1 MSWPSYGGVPI
12 DEFLVVHAAPIER
25 PDGLPFSVHELG
37 VGKVASAME
46 VYSLL
51 IRLESVRPARGV
63 LLVGVAGSHP
73 ERVRGSAP
81 PVAPGEVCVVASDV
95 LADEG
100 VATPAGFVDFGKP
113 REHGMRLVDTGP
125 FPASPRMAAEAA
137 ARLGCPLVKGA
148 TVSTCSGVDALAHDL
163 HARTHADV
171 ETMEGAAVAAVCRR
185 RETPLLHL
193 RAISNWTGDRDRG
206 EWNLGRAVDALHA
219 ALRRLCA
226 PAD

>member
-1 MSWPSYGGVPI
+1 MSLPAYGGVPL
-12 DEFLVVHAAPIER
+12 DEFLVVHASPLER
-25 PDGLPFSVHELG
+25 AGNLPLSLHELG
-37 VGKVASAME
+37 VGKVAAAME
-46 VYSLL
+46 LYSLL
-51 IRLESVRPARGV
+51 IRLESRRPARGV
-63 LLVGVAGSHP
+63 LLVGVAGSYP

-81 PVAPGEVCVVASDV
+81 PVAPGDVCVVASDT

-100 VATPAGFVDFGKP
+100 VLTAEGFLDFGKP
-113 REHGMRLVDTGP
+113 REHGVRMVDTGP

-148 TVSTCSGVDALAHDL
+148 TVSTCSGVDALAQGL

-193 RAISNWTGDRDRG
+193 RAISNWTGDRHLG

-219 ALRRLCA
+219 ALLRLCA
-226 PAD
+226 RD

>member
-1 MSWPSYGGVPI
+1 MSLPSYGGVSL
-12 DEFLVVHAAPIER
+12 DDFLVVHAAPMER
-25 PDGLPFSVHELG
+25 VGDAGVTMHELG
-37 VGKVASAME
+37 VGKVAAAME
-46 VYSLL
+46 LYSLL

-81 PVAPGEVCVVASDV
+81 PVAPGDICVVASDV

-100 VATPAGFVDFGKP
+100 VATPGGFIDFGKP
-113 REHGMRLVDTGP
+113 REHGVRLVDTGP

-148 TVSTCSGVDALAHDL
+148 TVSTCSGVDALAHGQ
-163 HARTHADV
+163 HARTHADI

-185 RETPLLHL
+185 RETPLLHV

-219 ALRRLCA
+219 AIVRLCA

>member
-1 MSWPSYGGVPI
+1 MSLPSYGGVSL
-12 DEFLVVHAAPIER
+12 DEFLVVHAAPVER
-25 PDGLPFSVHELG
+25 ANDLRLVPHELG
-37 VGKVASAME
+37 VGKVAAAME
-46 VYSLL
+46 LYSLL

-63 LLVGVAGSHP
+63 LLVGVAGSYP
-73 ERVRGSAP
+73 ARVRGSAP
-81 PVAPGEVCVVASDV
+81 PGGPGEVCVVASDV

-100 VATPAGFVDFGKP
+100 VATPGGFVDFGKP

-148 TVSTCSGVDALAHDL
+148 TVSTCSGVDALAQEL
-163 HARTHADV
+163 HGRTHADV

-185 RETPLLHL
+185 RETPLLHV

-206 EWNLGRAVDALHA
+206 AWDLGRAVDALHA
-219 ALRRLCA
+219 ALQRLCT

>member
-193 RAISNWTGDRDRG
+193 RAISNWTGNRDRG